1 MTAPPAFS
9 FPRMANRPA
18 MPYRHVAGRRT
29 SGVGRA
35 GQAGCASYSFTH
47 AEKSS
52 VPSPC
57 WLID

>member
-1 MTAPPAFS
+1 MITPPAFF
-9 FPRMANRPA
+9 FPRMQTDPRC
-18 MPYRHVAGRRT
+18 RSGHIAGRRT
-29 SGVGRA
+29 SGDGRA